1 MPVSPK
7 TMRMVLERSGRA
19 MPDQDL
25 GSTAP
30 RGVPRAP
37 VRPPMPAQAAAPA
50 PAPAPVMPPQA
61 APAMPPQGLPPQ
73 AAATLPPQAMG
84 GAMPPQG
91 TPPQG
96 MPAQAQ
102 GMPPRGPMMK
112 RGGSVKASSKPASKP
127 ASKPRGVGIAQR
139 GFGCGGKVKMR

>member
-7 TMRMVLERSGRA
+7 TMRMVLERSGRD
-19 MPDQDL
+19 MPSQA
-25 GSTAP
+25 TAP
-30 RGVPRAP
+30 RVVPSAP

-50 PAPAPVMPPQA
+50 MPPQAAAPVMPPQA
-61 APAMPPQGLPPQ
+61 APAMPPQ

-84 GAMPPQG
+84 GGM
-91 TPPQG
+91 PPQG

-112 RGGSVKASSKPASKP
+112 RGGSVKSSSKP